1 MCGGQFK
8 YHLSIQNWSQ
18 IHFGGFVMRTCC
30 LPFKY
35 SLQCFSRQAAQLV
48 DGVNALILCKRWYF
62 VQMYCSVYHRRFQ
75 QFISS
80 LQTLSIL
87 LINILVDNLRYPQ
100 RFVQFIKYPLK
111 SGSSLSKFHFL
122 SSCHSM
128 SQLMFWLNRPGG
140 TT

>member
-1 MCGGQFK
+1 MEVN
-8 YHLSIQNWSQ
+8 LNIIS
-18 IHFGGFVMRTCC
+18 
-30 LPFKY
+30 PFKIGVKY
-35 SLQCFSRQAAQLV
+35 TLV
-48 DGVNALILCKRWYF
+48 DLLWEHVVFLSNIHSSASVVKQLSWLMVLMHWSYVRDGTLCKCI
-62 VQMYCSVYHRRFQ
+62 VL
-75 QFISS
+75 FIIGDFNS
-80 LQTLSIL
+80 LFHLFKPFPFL

-111 SGSSLSKFHFL
+111 SNSSLSKFHFL